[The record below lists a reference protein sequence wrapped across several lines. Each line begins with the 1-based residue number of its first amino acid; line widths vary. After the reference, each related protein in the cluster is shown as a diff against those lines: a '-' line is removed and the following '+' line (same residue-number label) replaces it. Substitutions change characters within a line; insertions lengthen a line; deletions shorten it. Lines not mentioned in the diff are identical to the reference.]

1 MPSIYIKLNI
11 TCITRRVSVAYSSD
25 LDALNLDDF
34 GYSNIYGRG
43 FQQLQIL
50 SGSFRIFGLMKNTR
64 VTESLNVL
72 TARFLNMNMNVW
84 LLISCGKFDSWQDE
98 YIYDLLTLCRKFD
111 DRTSKRSVYWISG
124 GGFSKGLKV
133 SDFWVNGKADLTLN
147 LTFDLCNSGF
157 D

>member
-1 MPSIYIKLNI
+1 MYHTQSFGSLLFRSGRVEF
-11 TCITRRVSVAYSSD
+11 RRFRLFKYLWTWIS
-25 LDALNLDDF
+25 
-34 GYSNIYGRG
+34 
-43 FQQLQIL
+43 LQIL
-50 SGSFRIFGLMKNTR
+50 SGSLIFGLMKNTR